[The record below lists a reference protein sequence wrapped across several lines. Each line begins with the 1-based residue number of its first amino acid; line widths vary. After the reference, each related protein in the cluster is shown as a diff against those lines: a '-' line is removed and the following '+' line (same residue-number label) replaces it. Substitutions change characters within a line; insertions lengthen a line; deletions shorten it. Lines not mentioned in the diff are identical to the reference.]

1 MKRRIAVFTGTR
13 AEYGILFE
21 LIAKIQRSTTMQLQ
35 LIVSGTHLSPEFGAT
50 WRQIE
55 HDGFP
60 IDANVEM
67 QVASDT
73 SVGVT
78 KSMGLGLI
86 GFADVLDRLKPDILV
101 VLGDRYEALA
111 ITQSAMIARI
121 PIAHIHGGESTQG
134 LVDEAIRHSI
144 TKMAHLHFVA
154 AENYRR
160 RVLQLGEDP
169 QRVWVV
175 GASGLDNIAKL
186 KPLSKTALEK
196 GLKIKLITPT
206 FLVTYHPVTLSHEDS
221 ALAMRTLLEVLDET
235 GGTIIITGANSDT
248 GGAILRSE
256 ATRFAADR
264 AGRVVYVESLGSM
277 RYLSLMHHADI
288 VIGNSSSG
296 LIEAPAV
303 GISTVD
309 IGERQSGRLL
319 APSVIHCSEDANEIR
334 SAVKQAL
341 TVQHRKISARCQTPY
356 GTPGS
361 AERIAR
367 VLETYPLDGILK
379 KRFID
384 FPSD

>member
-1 MKRRIAVFTGTR
+1 MKRKIAVFTGTR
-13 AEYGILFE
+13 AEYGILYE
-21 LIAKIQRSTTMQLQ
+21 LISKIQLSTTMQLQ
-35 LIVSGTHLSPEFGAT
+35 LIVSGAHLSPEFGDT

-55 HDGFP
+55 HDGFK
-60 IDANVEM
+60 IDSNVEM

-111 ITQSAMIARI
+111 IAQSALIARI

-134 LVDEAIRHSI
+134 LIDEAIRHSI

-154 AENYRR
+154 ADAYRR

-169 QRVWVV
+169 QRVWMV
-175 GASGLDNIAKL
+175 GASGFDNIAKL
-186 KPLSKTALEK
+186 KPLSKTALETVLS
-196 GLKIKLITPT
+196 LKLRTPT
-206 FLVTYHPVTLSHEDS
+206 FLVTYHPVTLSNEDS
-221 ALAMRTLLEVLDET
+221 AFAMRTLLEVLDET

-248 GGAILRSE
+248 GGVALRRE
-256 ATRFAADR
+256 ASSFAADR
-264 AGRVVYVESLGSM
+264 PGRVVYVESLGAT
-277 RYLSLMHHADI
+277 RYLSLMKHADV

-303 GISTVD
+303 GISSVD
-309 IGERQSGRLL
+309 IGERQAGRLL
-319 APSVIHCSEDANEIR
+319 APSVIHCSESKNEIR
-334 SAVKQAL
+334 SALKQAL
-341 TVQHRKISARCQTPY
+341 TEQHRRISALCQTPY

-361 AERIAR
+361 AERIAQI
-367 VLETYPLDGILK
+367 LDTYPLDGILK

-384 FPSD
+384 FPP